1 MPCAGLQVL
10 PLQRKL
16 RGLGHQVV
24 RVVLAL
30 VQPRREPLLP
40 AAVEKRCLSQPLQGA
55 HRRLDPDGAQHLEV
69 GVKGAHEC
77 RLARHHLRVPSLEG
91 RVLFGQ
97 LLGKAAQ
104 VGDGGGER
112 GRLHVLREEQ
122 LTCRLEPAAAA
133 LAQRR
138 GLQEVQAEAPL
149 VVEERTHEGRGD
161 ALELHAP
168 RQVVLG
174 ERLGHLHFG
183 GRWAALLGRDG
194 RARERPPVEEE
205 YGTGRGVQIGEHVLC
220 KRLLVLQLV
229 SIHEEDLVGGRHPRR
244 HLHGLFQSMHGVML
258 GHGQTV
264 AKPGLGLCHQHA
276 VGAFRLL
283 HEAAEAAGRM
293 IATPAPEAPC
303 WQ

>member
-91 RVLFGQ
+91 RVLLGQ

-138 GLQEVQAEAPL
+138 GLQEVQAEAAL
-149 VVEERTHEGRGD
+149 VVEERTHERRGD

-168 RQVVLG
+168 RQVVVG
-174 ERLGHLHFG
+174 ERLGHLQLG
-183 GRWAALLGRDG
+183 GRWAPLLGRGG

-205 YGTGRGVQIGEHVLC
+205 DRTGRGVQIGEHVLRE
-220 KRLLVLQLV
+220 RLLVLQLV
-229 SIHEEDLVGGRHPRR
+229 SIQEEDLVGGRHSRR
-244 HLHGLFQSMHGVML
+244 RLHCLLQSMHGLVL
-258 GHGQTV
+258 GYGQLL
-264 AKPGLGLCHQHA
+264 AKPGFGLRNQHRLG
-276 VGAFRLL
+276 RS
-283 HEAAEAAGRM
+283 R
-293 IATPAPEAPC
+293 
-303 WQ
+303 